1 MRRKLLLFTLPLG
14 ASLLLAQEAAPRPP
28 SQEPKPPTFP
38 GQVEQVTVD
47 VVVTDGKGVPLKG
60 LVREDFEIFEDGVRQ
75 TVVSFEAVLVPPAPS
90 AVSRPRP
97 KVSTNAEGALAPGR
111 TFVVLFDDIRLTPAM
126 AQRAKGAIADFLT
139 HGVREGDR
147 VTLVA
152 TLAGTWWT
160 TRMEAGRDELKAL
173 LKRLDGRYVPDASR
187 ERMTDL
193 EAKRITMDRN
203 IEVANRV
210 QRRYDELGITQIQTP
225 EPQQARFFSTS
236 INPYVQSRA
245 SDVYSQSQVRS
256 RTTLAILQRS
266 LEALNATRGRKSL
279 ILISEGFIY
288 DPKLEG
294 EFKQVIK
301 ALRRANTVIY
311 FVNARGLEGMPELMT
326 AQFGPPLPGR
336 DQGFIF
342 SEDLQRAEGA
352 DALASESGGF
362 TVRNTNDLAGGFARI
377 AQENS
382 SYYLVGY
389 NPTNLARDGVFRE
402 ISVEL
407 PGRKGIEIRARK
419 GYYAPSDGED
429 AERKRGVDAVFQEA
443 LDSPYELG
451 DIPLRMTHFVGAEA
465 LTGTARVK
473 VATEVDVGA
482 LDLEERG
489 DRFVGGIEFVLVAA
503 SRETGEYSRY
513 DQKVELKLLAASRAQ
528 MMKTGFPLRREF
540 ELAPGGY
547 KAKIAVRDIRS
558 GRVGTVVHEFTVPE
572 LAGFRVSTPVLTNI
586 RPEEGEG
593 PGATLLARRAFEP
606 GQEVFCQF
614 EVYGAQKDSSGLPRV
629 VMGYA
634 VRRAD
639 GSFLTRVEPTGI
651 RPTSIGHLTR
661 FIGLGVGEAQAG
673 DYELVMAFR
682 DMLSGDFLEA
692 KESFSISDRGSVPV
706 PASTEP

>member
-1 MRRKLLLFTLPLG
+1 MAQQGTSPP
-14 ASLLLAQEAAPRPP
+14 ASQPETPA
-28 SQEPKPPTFP
+28 FP

-47 VVVTDGKGVPLKG
+47 VVVQDENGIPLRG
-60 LVREDFEIFEDGVRQ
+60 LVAEDLEIYEDGVRQ
-75 TVVSFEAVLVPPAPS
+75 TVVSFEAVHVPPAPAAS
-90 AVSRPRP
+90 PKPRP
-97 KVSTNAEGALAPGR
+97 KVSTNQEQEDSRGR
-111 TFVVLFDDIRLTPAM
+111 TFVLLFDDNHLSPSVAR
-126 AQRAKGAIADFLT
+126 QAKAAVAEFL
-139 HGVREGDR
+139 GQNVREGDQ
-147 VTLVA
+147 VTL
-152 TLAGTWWT
+152 LASSGNAWWS
-160 TRMEAGRDELKAL
+160 TRMEAGRDELIAL
-173 LKRLDGRYVPDASR
+173 VSRLEGLHLTDTSR
-187 ERMTDL
+187 ERMTAY
-193 EAKRITMDRN
+193 EAMRIHLRRDS
-203 IEVANRV
+203 EVALRV
-210 QRRYDELGITQIQTP
+210 QRRFEQFGVILPVD
-225 EPQQARFFSTS
+225 PQQGLYRSGDLNFTGIDPYIAQKAAVVYYQT
-236 INPYVQSRA
+236 NPRN
-245 SDVYSQSQVRS
+245 RM
-256 RTTLAILQRS
+256 TLDALERS